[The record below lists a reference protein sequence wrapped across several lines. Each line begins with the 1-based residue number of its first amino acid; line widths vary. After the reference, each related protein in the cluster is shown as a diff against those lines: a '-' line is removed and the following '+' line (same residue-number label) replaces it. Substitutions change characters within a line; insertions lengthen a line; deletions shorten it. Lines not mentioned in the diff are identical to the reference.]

1 MIARLLL
8 VLLWLGASSGAHAL
22 EDSLSELQQAV
33 RDHPTEAQAWDRL
46 GQALA
51 RQGHYG
57 EAQEALSKA
66 LRYAPDSKD
75 IAQHIALTF
84 AWSGSYQ
91 EAEKRYVELLGRYP
105 RDSTIR
111 LDYGEILAWDHNLK
125 EARRQFEL
133 VLSDNPQHVDALR
146 LLGQLTAWEGHYDE
160 ALGLLD
166 RALKLDPHNVRL
178 LLTQGE
184 ILSWKG
190 DLAHAAQALDLARE
204 IAPDNASAWLKLA
217 QVYAGE
223 GRTREAQETYQQ
235 AIALDPANVDGHL
248 GLAHVYMGNH
258 QYREAEQVLRKALAM
273 FPTDPRLSKDLAT
286 LAADKTLSLADVV
299 DWVQPLLFIVI
310 LIVIYWH
317 VWRYRRVLRQH
328 NPGAHVLL
336 ATLPVLAVLTLVV
349 YAFVMLGG
357 SYYREVAIASR
368 VLQLLSTLILVV
380 VLFWLVWLLRF
391 ARPVRN
397 QVVLAIG
404 AHPDDI
410 EFGAGATLLRYREQG
425 CRTCGLILTSGE
437 RSNGKE
443 QDADSRL
450 HEAQQSARVIALSE
464 LRTLSFPDTRLHSC
478 KADIRRVIE
487 SALREL
493 SPDVILT
500 HTPHDV
506 HSDHRTVFEVTREAA
521 RGAYTILCYE
531 NPNTPPGFKP
541 DYFVDVSDYLDDKI
555 KALAQHK
562 TQSQKP
568 YTDPTVIRAAA
579 AFRGA
584 QARVK
589 YAEAFESLRVLEK
602 TRPDNR

>member
-1 MIARLLL
+1 MITRLLL
-8 VLLWLGASSGAHAL
+8 GLMLLGATSGARAL
-22 EDSLSELQQAV
+22 DDSLSELEQAV
-33 RDHPTEAQAWDRL
+33 RDYPTEAPVWDRL

-57 EAQEALSKA
+57 EAQEAFSKA
-66 LRYAPDSKD
+66 LQYAPDSKE
-75 IAQHIALTF
+75 IGQHIALAY
-84 AWSGSYQ
+84 AWSGDYQ
-91 EAEKRYVELLGRYP
+91 EAEKHYVELLARYP
-105 RDSTIR
+105 RDSTIL
-111 LDYGEILAWDHNLK
+111 LDYGETLAWDRRFND
-125 EARRQFEL
+125 ARRQFES
-133 VLSDNPQHVDALR
+133 VLAEDPQHVEALR
-146 LLGQLTAWEGHYDE
+146 HLGLLTAWQGRYDE

-166 RALKLDPHNVRL
+166 RALKLDQHNVRL
-178 LLTQGE
+178 LLAQGE

-190 DLAHAAQALDLARE
+190 DLVRAARALELARE
-204 IAPDNASAWLKLA
+204 IAPGNASALLKLA
-217 QVYAGE
+217 QVYAWE

-235 AIALDPANVDGHL
+235 AIALDPANVEGHL

-258 QYREAEQVLRKALAM
+258 QYREAEKVLRQALAM

-286 LAADKTLSLADVV
+286 LAADKTLGLADII
-299 DWVQPLLFIVI
+299 DWLQPLLFIFI

-317 VWRYRRVLRQH
+317 VSHYRRVLHQY
-328 NPGAHVLL
+328 NSGAYVLL
-336 ATLPVLAVLTLVV
+336 ATLPVLAALTLVT

-368 VLQLLSTLILVV
+368 VLQLLSMLILVV

-410 EFGAGATLLRYREQG
+410 EFGAGATLLHYREQG
-425 CRTCGLILTSGE
+425 CRTYGLVLTNGE
-437 RSNGKE
+437 RGNGNDGE
-443 QDADSRL
+443 TDSRTR
-450 HEAQQSARVIALSE
+450 EARQSAQVIALLE
-464 LRTLSFPDTRLHSC
+464 LRLLSFPDTRLHIC
-478 KADIRRVIE
+478 KADVRRVIE

-506 HSDHRTVFEVTREAA
+506 HSDHKTVFEVTREAA

-531 NPNTPPGFKP
+531 NPNTPPEFKP

-555 KALAQHK
+555 KALARHK

-568 YTDPTVIRAAA
+568 YTDPKVIRAAA

-589 YAEAFESLRVLEK
+589 YAEAFETLRVLEK
-602 TRPDNR
+602 TRPA

>member
-1 MIARLLL
+1 MLLC
-8 VLLWLGASSGAHAL
+8 AINAAHAL
-22 EDSLSELQQAV
+22 EASLSELEQAV
-33 RDHPTEAQAWDRL
+33 RDHPTEAPAWDRL

-57 EAQEALSKA
+57 EAQEAFSKA
-66 LRYAPDSKD
+66 LQYVPDSKE
-75 IAQHIALTF
+75 IAQHIALAY
-84 AWSGSYQ
+84 AWSGNYQ

-105 RDSTIR
+105 RDSTVR
-111 LDYGEILAWDHNLK
+111 LDYGETLAWDHHFN
-125 EARRQFEL
+125 EARRQFES
-133 VLSDNPQHVDALR
+133 VLAEDPQHVDALR
-146 LLGQLTAWEGHYDE
+146 HLGLLSAWEGRYDE

-166 RALKLDPHNVRL
+166 RALKLDRHSVRL

-190 DLAHAAQALDLARE
+190 DLVHAAQAFELARE
-204 IAPDNASAWLKLA
+204 IAPGNASALLKLA
-217 QVYAGE
+217 QVYAWE
-223 GRTREAQETYQQ
+223 SRTREAQETYQQ
-235 AIALDPANVDGHL
+235 AIVLDPANVEGHL
-248 GLAHVYMGNH
+248 GLAHVYMDNH
-258 QYREAEQVLRKALAM
+258 QYREAEKVLRQALAM
-273 FPTDPRLSKDLAT
+273 SPTDPRLSKDLAT
-286 LAADKTLSLADVV
+286 LAADKTLGFADIV
-299 DWVQPLLFIVI
+299 DWLQPLLFIVI

-317 VWRYRRVLRQH
+317 VWRYRRVLHQH
-328 NPGAHVLL
+328 NSGAHVLL
-336 ATLPVLAVLTLVV
+336 ATLPVLAVLTLVT

-368 VLQLLSTLILVV
+368 VLQLLSMLILVV

-425 CRTCGLILTSGE
+425 CRTYGLILTNGE
-437 RSNGKE
+437 RGNSNGKD
-443 QDADSRL
+443 QDTDSRI
-450 HEAQQSARVIALSE
+450 HEAHQSAQVIALLE
-464 LRTLSFPDTRLHSC
+464 LRLLSFPDTRLHIC

-487 SALREL
+487 STLREL
-493 SPDVILT
+493 APDVILT
-500 HTPHDV
+500 HTPNDV
-506 HSDHRTVFEVTREAA
+506 HSDHKTVFEVTREAA

-531 NPNTPPGFKP
+531 NPNTPPEFKP

-555 KALAQHK
+555 KALARHK

-568 YTDPTVIRAAA
+568 YTDPKVIRAAA

-602 TRPDNR
+602 RRPS